1 MKFFDLSTASGIAAV
16 CAITLALSMGLLFSP
31 TLIHAHNSGASLEKL
46 VPPYIVDIG
55 YDPVSP
61 VAGDRLLF
69 DFTLVDTASTSI
81 PFDYVWVRIE
91 KDGRTIL
98 ATGITKAT
106 YGPTSLLY
114 AIPDDLAGELKLFA
128 RYQKGDDSLAEA
140 DFILVVAPK
149 EVPITAYI
157 PLAVAAASGCMIG
170 LSALW
175 LYTNRRFIFKR
186 KI

>member
-1 MKFFDLSTASGIAAV
+1 MYLHTRAGFLRW
-16 CAITLALSMGLLFSP
+16 ALSGVLIVVSVWYVAYPHVLF
-31 TLIHAHNSGASLEKL
+31 AHNSGASLEKS

-91 KDGRTIL
+91 KEKRTIL
-98 ATGITKAT
+98 ATGIAKAA

-114 AIPDDLAGELKLFA
+114 AIPEDLSGELQLFV
-128 RYQKGDDSLAEA
+128 RYQRGDESLAEA
-140 DFILVVAPK
+140 DFIMSIAPK
-149 EVPITAYI
+149 ETPLTDYI
-157 PLAVAAASGCMIG
+157 PIVGAIVLGCVIGFGATWALAQ
-170 LSALW
+170 
-175 LYTNRRFIFKR
+175 RRSK

>member
-1 MKFFDLSTASGIAAV
+1 MMYLHTRTGFFRW
-16 CAITLALSMGLLFSP
+16 TLGGLLIVAIALCVTYPYALF
-31 TLIHAHNSGASLEKL
+31 AHNSGASLEKS

-91 KDGRTIL
+91 KDSRTIL
-98 ATGITKAT
+98 ATGIAKAA

-114 AIPDDLAGELKLFA
+114 AIPEDLSGELQLFV
-128 RYQKGDDSLAEA
+128 RYQRDDESLAEA
-140 DFILVVAPK
+140 DFLLNIAPK
-149 EVPITAYI
+149 EAPLTDYI
-157 PLAVAAASGCMIG
+157 PVVGSLVLGSMLGFGATWASM
-170 LSALW
+170 
-175 LYTNRRFIFKR
+175 RRRSKNI
-186 KI
+186 